1 MVRRAPD
8 PVSKAA
14 ASAQPVDRGPVSV
27 NAQVYEALK
36 AQILSGQL
44 RPGVKLIHQEL
55 AERLSVSRTPV
66 RESLERLYQEGF
78 VTRIA
83 RRGFFVAEIDEDE
96 ARELYELREALELFA
111 LQSAMTRGLSAA
123 DLRRLDGLNSRY
135 RQLLR
140 DDRTRERMV
149 VDRDWHLSLAAAA
162 NNRVLMRMLESVFER
177 LILKIRVDG
186 YRTVRG
192 QEALN
197 EHLAMTQALRE
208 DNWSGARKLLRAHIR
223 GARRRL
229 TGHLADLAD

>member
-1 MVRRAPD
+1 MARLASLGASPD
-8 PVSKAA
+8 PVAKKVTA
-14 ASAQPVDRGPVSV
+14 VEGVSV
-27 NAQVYEALK
+27 NAQVYEAIK
-36 AQILSGQL
+36 TAILSGQL

-55 AERLSVSRTPV
+55 AQRLAVSRTPV

-111 LQSAMTRGLSAA
+111 LRLTTVRGLSSA
-123 DLRRLDGLNSRY
+123 DLRGLESFNKRY

-140 DDRTRERMV
+140 DDSTRERML
-149 VDRDWHLSLAAAA
+149 VDRDWHLSLAALA
-162 NNRVLMRMLESVFER
+162 NNRVLIRMLESVFER

-197 EHLAMTQALRE
+197 EHLAMTQALRDE
-208 DNWSGARKLLRAHIR
+208 NWDSAQKLLTSHIR

-229 TGHLADLAD
+229 VSHLADLAD